1 MIGYLEIFLL
11 MIIESIGFP
20 VPSEIILPL
29 AGYYSSQGIINAV
42 DVIIISTLGSII
54 GSIIDYFTAFKL
66 GIPFLHRYGKIFGL
80 TIDRLNKLNLWFS
93 KYGTFSVFMFRFVP
107 EFRALISFPAGI
119 ASMQILKF
127 LMSTFLGNIIWDSI
141 LVWIGFTFP
150 STWELLINIVY
161 KYLIYITILLAI
173 GIILYIF
180 RDNFKISSFKNILL
194 KLRHFK

>member
-29 AGYYSSQGIINAV
+29 AGYYSSQGITNPV
-42 DVIIISTLGSII
+42 YVIIISTLGSII
-54 GSIIDYFTAFKL
+54 GSIIDYFIAFKL

-127 LMSTFLGNIIWDSI
+127 LISTFLGNIIWDSI

-180 RDNFKISSFKNILL
+180 RDNFKISSFKNIIL
-194 KLRHFK
+194 KLRYFK